1 MTPASDED
9 SNLLQIYSSS
19 HGIGVQQSDS
29 PRKRAVLTD
38 QQAADIFKLR
48 LAFGAFDSSRQHLF
62 TSRSAQV
69 SKLYGV
75 SPKAVR
81 DIWNMRTW
89 RHATKQLWTDQDI
102 LRDAGKYS
110 AAKIEIQR
118 APSADENAVS
128 KCVGRPRGAK
138 DSKPRKLRVPSVP
151 ISTTTPISTL
161 VPPRCPMAGVPS
173 DPSDSLGKAS
183 QILEKIFDGD
193 WDGLDPEESESNED
207 LPNSFQSACEA
218 ETLVLG
224 EEEGHPSMFGSADD
238 TDLVTDTEIA
248 HMNQGSSRRDAAAV
262 CRNRFFPFFLPMPT
276 ELDQE
281 C

>member
-1 MTPASDED
+1 MAASPASDEED
-9 SNLLQIYSSS
+9 SNLFQIYSLN
-19 HGIGVQQSDS
+19 HRIGVQQTDS

-38 QQAADIFKLR
+38 QQAAEIFKLR

-89 RHATKQLWTDQDI
+89 RHATKQLWTEQDI

-110 AAKIEIQR
+110 AVKPEIQR
-118 APSADENAVS
+118 APSGDENSVS
-128 KCVGRPRGAK
+128 KSVGRPRGAK

-151 ISTTTPISTL
+151 ISTAL
-161 VPPRCPMAGVPS
+161 PPLCTVTVVPS
-173 DPSDSLGKAS
+173 DSSDSSGKTS

-193 WDGLDPEESESNED
+193 WDGLDPEESVSNED
-207 LPNSFQSACEA
+207 FNGFGTFQSACEA
-218 ETLVLG
+218 EPLVLRA
-224 EEEGHPSMFGSADD
+224 EGPLQMADTADD
-238 TDLVTDTEIA
+238 AILVTDTEIA
-248 HMNQGSSRRDAAAV
+248 HLNHGSGRDAGPV
-262 CRNRFFPFFLPMPT
+262 CRNRCFPFFLPMPT

>member
-1 MTPASDED
+1 MTPSSASDEED
-9 SNLLQIYSSS
+9 GNLFQIYSLN
-19 HGIGVQQSDS
+19 HLIGVQQSDS

-38 QQAADIFKLR
+38 QQAAEIFKLR

-89 RHATKQLWTDQDI
+89 RHATKKLWTDQDI
-102 LRDAGKYS
+102 IRDAGKYS
-110 AAKIEIQR
+110 AAKTEIQR
-118 APSADENAVS
+118 APSGDERSVS

-138 DSKPRKLRVPSVP
+138 DSKPRKLRVPST
-151 ISTTTPISTL
+151 STTMPIQ
-161 VPPRCPMAGVPS
+161 CPIAAVPS
-173 DPSDSLGKAS
+173 DSSEILGRTS

-193 WDGLDPEESESNED
+193 WDGLDPEESESNEVFKD
-207 LPNSFQSACEA
+207 FGNSFHSTCEA
-218 ETLVLG
+218 EPLVLRA
-224 EEEGHPSMFGSADD
+224 EEDSLCVAGSAED
-238 TDLVTDTEIA
+238 TYLLADIEIA
-248 HMNQGSSRRDAAAV
+248 QTSQGSGRRDAGQV
-262 CRNRFFPFFLPMPT
+262 SRNRCFPFFLPMPT